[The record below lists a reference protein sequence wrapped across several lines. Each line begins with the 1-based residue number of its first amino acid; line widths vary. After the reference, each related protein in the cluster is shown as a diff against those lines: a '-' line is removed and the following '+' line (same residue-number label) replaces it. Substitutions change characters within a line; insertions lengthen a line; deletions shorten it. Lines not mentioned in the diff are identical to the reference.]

1 MCATSSLAVSPPDM
15 TTPYRSPGERAPDPA
30 AALERQRKRTSA
42 ARVRA
47 IMAALA
53 VVLPA
58 LLGVLFLRQIH
69 RLEAL
74 VDHGVR
80 AEATATRVEP
90 NNATTYAYTYL
101 GGVYTSSTLYA
112 KAPFPPGATFPVRV
126 LPEDPAFSRP
136 GGDGAVAAAEAA
148 SNRRRTPLFLAGFFG
163 FFALFAA
170 LAHRDVR
177 RIERDTP
184 PRVPPSPRTLG
195 RVVACVLLAVV
206 LGVNLDPAV
215 RAVHAKA
222 LGGAWLG
229 LSPTVVVSAIEV
241 VLFLPFFVV
250 AEHLMRLLARERGGP
265 PVGVL
270 GLTLLLLR
278 VDRPYRRSRNVVL
291 AGLAYFFVLLLA
303 WIAFASAKGI

>member
-1 MCATSSLAVSPPDM
+1 MCATSSRAVSPPDM

-47 IMAALA
+47 VTAALA

-69 RLEAL
+69 RLDAL

-90 NNATTYAYTYL
+90 GRATDYTYTYL
-101 GGVYTSSTLYA
+101 GGVYTSSVRYA
-112 KAPFPPGATFPVRV
+112 VAPFPPVATFPVRV

-136 GGDGAVAAAEAA
+136 GEDGEVAAAEATR
-148 SNRRRTPLFLAGFFG
+148 NRRHTPLFVAGIFA
-163 FFALFAA
+163 FFALFSA

-177 RIERDTP
+177 RIERDAP
-184 PRVPPSPRTLG
+184 PRVPPTPRVLG

-215 RAVHAKA
+215 WEVHAKA

-250 AEHLMRLLARERGGP
+250 TEHVMRLLARERAGP
-265 PVGVL
+265 PVGLV
-270 GLTLLLLR
+270 GLTLLRLR

-291 AGLAYFFVLLLA
+291 AGLAYFFALMLG

>member
-30 AALERQRKRTSA
+30 SALERQKKRTSA

-47 IMAALA
+47 IMATLA
-53 VVLPA
+53 VVLPGILGA
-58 LLGVLFLRQIH
+58 LFVRQIH
-69 RLEAL
+69 GLDAL

-90 NNATTYAYTYL
+90 GHATTYAYTYL

-136 GGDGAVAAAEAA
+136 GGDGAVAADEAA
-148 SNRRRTPLFLAGFFG
+148 SNRRRTPPFVAGFFV

-177 RIERDTP
+177 RIERDAASRRAHVRSAASS
-184 PRVPPSPRTLG
+184 RVCCSPS
-195 RVVACVLLAVV
+195 
-206 LGVNLDPAV
+206 
-215 RAVHAKA
+215 
-222 LGGAWLG
+222 
-229 LSPTVVVSAIEV
+229 SSA
-241 VLFLPFFVV
+241 
-250 AEHLMRLLARERGGP
+250 
-265 PVGVL
+265 
-270 GLTLLLLR
+270 
-278 VDRPYRRSRNVVL
+278 
-291 AGLAYFFVLLLA
+291 
-303 WIAFASAKGI
+303 